1 MDIYV
6 YYRVRSEHAP
16 ALQTRVCTMQSKLG
30 GRPRLMRRPE
40 IKDGLQTWM
49 EVYVDVPDTFEARL
63 AEAVRSAELNTMIE
77 GERHTE
83 RFVAIS

>member
-1 MDIYV
+1 
-6 YYRVRSEHAP
+6 
-16 ALQTRVCTMQSKLG
+16 
-30 GRPRLMRRPE
+30 MRRPE

>member
-6 YYRVRSEHAP
+6 YYRVRSEQAP
-16 ALQTRVCTMQSKLG
+16 ALQILVCTMQSKLG

-40 IKDGLQTWM
+40 IQDGLQTWM
-49 EVYVDVPDTFEARL
+49 EVYVDVPESFEARL
-63 AEAVRSAELNTMIE
+63 AEAVHSAELATMIE

-83 RFVAIS
+83 RFIAIS